1 MARGLRRYVGRT
13 VVVHQ
18 NGPSIQG
25 VLVGVYSDCL
35 VLRVATNL
43 DAETD
48 LGGEIA
54 VPRAQGVHLQIPDT
68 EAK

>member
-1 MARGLRRYVGRT
+1 MKRGLRRYECRT

-25 VLVGVYSDCL
+25 VLVGVHRDCFR
-35 VLRVATNL
+35 LRAARNL
-43 DAETD
+43 DASAD

-68 EAK
+68 EAS